1 MKPTRLKQIEQAL
14 KKPMTCKELA
24 ATVFLSERAVEH
36 NMNRMHE
43 RGQVYISGWERTAG
57 SFARVY
63 AWGIG
68 ADAPRLERQS
78 VRERVQRLRKRE
90 SQEDKDF
97 RLARERGKRRKIKV
111 DPLMAAFYGASNP
124 RN

>member
-1 MKPTRLKQIEQAL
+1 MTR
-14 KKPMTCKELA
+14 KELA
-24 ATVFLSERAVEH
+24 GVVFLSQRAVEN
-36 NMNRMHE
+36 NMKKMHE
-43 RGQVYISGWERTAG
+43 RGQVYVAGWSRTSGRI
-57 SFARVY
+57 ARVY

-68 ADAPRLERQS
+68 TDVPRPPAYS
-78 VRERVQRLRKRE
+78 GYERVQRVRERE

-111 DPLMAAFYGASNP
+111 DPLMLAFYGASKP

>member
-14 KKPMTCKELA
+14 RKRPMTCVELA
-24 ATVFLSERAVEH
+24 GVVFLSERAVMY
-36 NMNRMHE
+36 NVKRMHKC
-43 RGQVYISGWERTAG
+43 GQVYVAGWSRTKG
-57 SFARVY
+57 TIARVY

-68 ADAPRLERQS
+68 TDAPRPPAYS
-78 VRERVQRLRKRE
+78 GYERVQRVRERE

-111 DPLMAAFYGASNP
+111 DPLMAAFYGVK
-124 RN
+124 